1 MFKSSSINCS
11 GWKDLCIIILHNYIR
26 VNACKPNVH
35 FPGYSSHWN
44 TKVVYNLFLALR
56 KFDFNED
63 KLKLEYICSL
73 PKLIQHQSSFVFS
86 FKVVS
91 LLLLTHKKGSKV
103 LNGSLPEF
111 QSYTFQNSHKMNFKS
126 YERSNEACGNSCN
139 RGRVRVG
146 ELHKNSWGSFSF
158 FSLIKTLLLIE
169 EQIKARH
176 DFFARRYNID
186 TWKILN
192 SQQDWVV
199 NSGVM
204 MLDEERHDFGI
215 SHSVTC
221 ENFRIYWKRVYVTDW
236 KLQ

>member
-1 MFKSSSINCS
+1 MEEEVIIQKHSRQLLGDGKLSDII
-11 GWKDLCIIILHNYIR
+11 GWK
-26 VNACKPNVH
+26 
-35 FPGYSSHWN
+35 
-44 TKVVYNLFLALR
+44 
-56 KFDFNED
+56 
-63 KLKLEYICSL
+63 KLTTIE
-73 PKLIQHQSSFVFS
+73 
-86 FKVVS
+86 VS
-91 LLLLTHKKGSKV
+91 ILLLSGTMVK
-103 LNGSLPEF
+103 NI
-111 QSYTFQNSHKMNFKS
+111 NFF
-126 YERSNEACGNSCN
+126 CNSCN

-158 FSLIKTLLLIE
+158 FSLIKTLFLIE

-221 ENFRIYWKRVYVTDW
+221 ENFRIYWKRGYFTDW

>member
-11 GWKDLCIIILHNYIR
+11 GWKDLCIIILHNYIS

-111 QSYTFQNSHKMNFKS
+111 QSYTFQTVIRWTSNLMRDQTKLAATPATEVEFVWGNYTKIVEDRFLSSH
-126 YERSNEACGNSCN
+126 
-139 RGRVRVG
+139 
-146 ELHKNSWGSFSF
+146 L
-158 FSLIKTLLLIE
+158 
-169 EQIKARH
+169 
-176 DFFARRYNID
+176 
-186 TWKILN
+186 
-192 SQQDWVV
+192 
-199 NSGVM
+199 
-204 MLDEERHDFGI
+204 
-215 SHSVTC
+215 
-221 ENFRIYWKRVYVTDW
+221 
-236 KLQ
+236 